1 MKNNNWKLSYVIT
14 LVILGL
20 LISLGVSADDGG
32 PVGKRHYT
40 QVNIWYERPMK
51 ILDTNYHKGA
61 IIPVGTKVTILKTS
75 GKAIVF
81 TDKHGVKYR
90 IIHKARHNKVAVPVT
105 LERMFSR
112 KNVMAKGGKFHRF
125 TKEEQNNIRAGVV
138 SVGMSREAVLMAYGY
153 PPTIRTP
160 SIKMGTW
167 TYWRN
172 RWVTEIVQFANGKVV
187 HHR

>member
-172 RWVTEIVQFANGKVV
+172 RWVTEIVQFADGKVV